1 MTEKLPTVYLRAIE
15 PEDLDTLYEI
25 ENDISMWNVSD
36 TSVPYSR
43 YTLHEY
49 VANSKNDIYSDRQ
62 VRMMVE
68 DERHE
73 VAGIVDL
80 INFDPKHLRAEVGI
94 VIKQQFRNKGYAQAT
109 IMKIKKYALDILHL
123 HQLYAC
129 VSKNNPI
136 SIHTFEK
143 SGFICSIEL
152 KEWLFDGKEYHNAFL
167 MQLFL

>member
-1 MTEKLPTVYLRAIE
+1 MTENLPTVYLRAIE

-43 YTLHEY
+43 YTLHDY

-68 DERHE
+68 DEKHE

-94 VIKQQFRNKGYAQAT
+94 VIKQHFRNKGYAQAA
-109 IMKIKKYALDILHL
+109 IMKIKKYALNILHL

-129 VSKNNPI
+129 VSKDNLI
-136 SIHTFEK
+136 SVYTFEK
-143 SGFICSIEL
+143 SGFTCSNEL
-152 KEWLFDGKEYHNAFL
+152 KDWLFDGKKYHNALL